1 MLPQMTGRQRYRANA
16 LIKRLCANYDGG
28 NCLLLDDGEP
38 CVCVQS
44 ISYFL
49 LCKYFRNAVL
59 PAEPKLEAEILM
71 SGAKTVCE
79 RCGVPIEKHSNRQ
92 KYCPEC
98 ARIMYLKN
106 KAKYQRNKR
115 SGVDNQTVENPYFKP
130 FLYEKVKGLRCLY
143 LFPLFCVLIFH
154 EGRFIIWLILKQEM
168 RSKVR

>member
-1 MLPQMTGRQRYRANA
+1 MLPQMTGRQKYRASA

-44 ISYFL
+44 ISYSL

-106 KAKYQRNKR
+106 KAKNQRNKR
-115 SGVDNQTVENPYFKP
+115 LGVDN
-130 FLYEKVKGLRCLY
+130 
-143 LFPLFCVLIFH
+143 
-154 EGRFIIWLILKQEM
+154 
-168 RSKVR
+168 

>member
-28 NCLLLDDGEP
+28 NCLLLDDDEP

-44 ISYFL
+44 ISYSL

-92 KYCPEC
+92 KYCADC

-115 SGVDNQTVENPYFKP
+115 SGVDN
-130 FLYEKVKGLRCLY
+130 
-143 LFPLFCVLIFH
+143 
-154 EGRFIIWLILKQEM
+154 
-168 RSKVR
+168 

>member
-1 MLPQMTGRQRYRANA
+1 M
-16 LIKRLCANYDGG
+16 RLVV
-28 NCLLLDDGEP
+28 P
-38 CVCVQS
+38 T
-44 ISYFL
+44 L

-115 SGVDNQTVENPYFKP
+115 SGVDN
-130 FLYEKVKGLRCLY
+130 
-143 LFPLFCVLIFH
+143 
-154 EGRFIIWLILKQEM
+154 
-168 RSKVR
+168 

>member
-1 MLPQMTGRQRYRANA
+1 MCGFVERNDLFELCKECVVSDDYIDIAHIFGSRVANA

-44 ISYFL
+44 ISYSL

-92 KYCPEC
+92 KYCTEC

-106 KAKYQRNKR
+106 KAKYQLNKR
-115 SGVDNQTVENPYFKP
+115 SGVDN
-130 FLYEKVKGLRCLY
+130 
-143 LFPLFCVLIFH
+143 
-154 EGRFIIWLILKQEM
+154 
-168 RSKVR
+168 

>member
-1 MLPQMTGRQRYRANA
+1 MLPQMTGRQRYKANA

-44 ISYFL
+44 ISYSL

-71 SGAKTVCE
+71 SRAKTVCE

-92 KYCPEC
+92 KYCPDC

-115 SGVDNQTVENPYFKP
+115 SGVDN
-130 FLYEKVKGLRCLY
+130 
-143 LFPLFCVLIFH
+143 
-154 EGRFIIWLILKQEM
+154 
-168 RSKVR
+168 